1 MSERRQQ
8 DMRVARVFILLT
20 SVFVLLGSSR
30 MITLRA
36 QDNTT
41 TSARVDLGI
50 DKSNPGGQAFIP
62 IIFTPADGVEVGTL
76 LAEITF
82 PNKQLVFQEAKKGG
96 SADSANVNITTEV
109 KNDAESPEKTVLAVK
124 VENET
129 GPILAGVLV
138 NLVFKILDGVPIG
151 EKIQLENSAT
161 TFTRDNPPKALKAAS
176 AGGVIET
183 IAVPVIFACFFYMH

>member
-1 MSERRQQ
+1 
-8 DMRVARVFILLT
+8 MRVARVFVLLT
-20 SVFVLLGSSR
+20 SIFVLLGSSKR
-30 MITLRA
+30 ITLRA

-41 TSARVDLGI
+41 TSTRVDLGI
-50 DKSNPGGQAFIP
+50 DKSNPGSQAFIP
-62 IIFTPADGVEVGTL
+62 IIFTPANEIEVGTL
-76 LAEITF
+76 LVEISF
-82 PNKQLVFQEAKKGG
+82 PSKQLVFQEAKNGG
-96 SADSANVNITTEV
+96 SAGSANVNITTEV
-109 KNDAESPEKTVLAVK
+109 KNDVKNPEKTVLAVK

-151 EKIQLENSAT
+151 EKIQLEDNAT
-161 TFTRDNPPKALKAAS
+161 AFTRDNPPRALKPAS